1 MGWHLQPLGSRDT
14 TRRALLRI
22 LVILVVAIFLA
33 APSVFAA
40 SIPAQRL
47 KVCMVSLNE
56 PHETDVFRDSLDAK
70 RFEFIDVRATANAIH
85 PAAADDAGAPW
96 LANACTPDTS
106 CDVMVYTAEFAGRFF
121 GKQGSIGLQE
131 MEEAS
136 CQARC
141 AGLFQKPTEVFLLAC
156 NTLATKN
163 QDSRTPDEYLQV
175 LLEHGFDRAAAE
187 RVVELRYGPL
197 GPSFRESLRRVFA
210 GVPRIYGFSSVAPR
224 GEITAPM
231 LARYL
236 RSQGDYAQT
245 LRRTGRDDGRNLALM
260 ASFKGTALTQTN
272 GLTSSEAAAVDRKD
286 ICALYD
292 ESHPVLERLRIARGF
307 LQRGDALSFI
317 PTLQVFL
324 ARHPAT
330 QMTAEER
337 AALAEIRGLDGARDA
352 VLGLVDHLNVSALK
366 LELAHFA
373 ALVGWLRPA
382 QLHDLAKASAAQ
394 LLHGPLTAEV
404 VDIMCEITKHAT
416 LRKDFA
422 ATDIPDAVY
431 ADAQGLRLISCLAPT
446 DPRVAMH
453 VAAALDSPD
462 TARRQWAAHALT
474 RLQPRDAD
482 LLEQLVPYLRDP
494 SPEVATRIN
503 WVLQSNGDLPRSVRR
518 AMREQAE
525 RPPVAARPL
534 GQQLTLR

>member
-1 MGWHLQPLGSRDT
+1 MGWNGC
-14 TRRALLRI
+14 RAGWLRGV
-22 LVILVVAIFLA
+22 LHAVVMLCATSSA
-33 APSVFAA
+33 FAA
-40 SIPAQRL
+40 SGPAPRL

-56 PHETDVFRDSLDAK
+56 PHETDVFRNSLDPK

-85 PAAADDAGAPW
+85 PTGGDDGGAPW

-106 CDVMVYTAEFAGRFF
+106 CDVMIYTAEFAGRFF
-121 GKQGSIGLQE
+121 GKLGSIGLQE

-163 QDSRTPDEYLQV
+163 EDSRTPDEYLQV
-175 LLEHGFDRAAAE
+175 LLEHGFDRSSAE

-231 LARYL
+231 LSHYL
-236 RSQGDYAQT
+236 KSQGDYAQR
-245 LRRTGRDDGRNLALM
+245 LRRTARDNGRNAALL

-272 GLTSSEAAAVDRKD
+272 GLTPSEAASVDRKD

-292 ESHPVLERLRIARGF
+292 ESRPVLDRLHIAHGF
-307 LQRGDALSFI
+307 LRRGDALSFV

-324 ARHPAT
+324 SRHPSDR
-330 QMTAEER
+330 MTDDER
-337 AALAEIRGLDGARDA
+337 AELAEIRSLDGARNA
-352 VLGLVDHLNVSALK
+352 VLGLVNQLNVSALK

-373 ALVGWLRPA
+373 ALVGWLRPG
-382 QLHDLAKASAAQ
+382 QLHDLAKASANE
-394 LLHGPLTAEV
+394 LLHEPLTAEV
-404 VDIMCEITKHAT
+404 VDIMCEVTKHAA
-416 LRKDFA
+416 LRKDFTA
-422 ATDIPDAVY
+422 KDIPDAVY
-431 ADAQGLRLISCLAPT
+431 SSAQGLRLVACLAPT
-446 DPRVAMH
+446 DAHVAAR
-453 VAAALDSPD
+453 VAAALDTAD
-462 TARRQWAAHALT
+462 TPRRQWAAHALT
-474 RLQPRDAD
+474 RLQPREAD
-482 LLEQLVPYLRDP
+482 VLQQLVPYLRDP

-503 WVLQSNGDLPRSVRR
+503 WVLQSNGNLPRSVVR
-518 AMREQAE
+518 AMREQQDAHPQE
-525 RPPVAARPL
+525 AAHPF